1 MLGLLS
7 GGKVAEASIAPILF
21 KRLTIRGTTLRS
33 RTVEYQADLL
43 KRFSKEALGL
53 VIDGVKSKGAGH
65 TLQIHKVR
73 FSRPCARLRLAGL
86 PGQPD
91 RRGHAGDGAGA
102 VLARDVSTL
111 RFPASARD
119 ALHAV
124 HTG

>member
-43 KRFSKEALGL
+43 QRFSKEALGL

-65 TLQIHKVR
+65 TLQVR
-73 FSRPCARLRLAGL
+73 VR
-86 PGQPD
+86 
-91 RRGHAGDGAGA
+91 
-102 VLARDVSTL
+102 
-111 RFPASARD
+111 
-119 ALHAV
+119 
-124 HTG
+124 